1 MAALAW
7 LFYALFAL
15 IGSARP
21 RKAVAVAGAGRMS
34 FLLVAAETF
43 ISFNNWVYLVVRQPF
58 TYHLL
63 LLSDHLTGVRASL
76 AEELNMSVLAG
87 GAFSLMVLT
96 AVAISLVRL
105 APSFLK
111 QMSRAFHSRW
121 GLVVT
126 LIYLVAAHAWAVRE
140 LRDPTAAAN
149 PQLALV
155 SSLFNFKGAAT
166 RLQTGFRPRTWT
178 ISFPEGRLSR
188 EYKRTRLSQL
198 QPGASASA
206 AQCVDGR
213 YGVRG
218 RAPTRTSYGAPS
230 DDTPE
235 MIRLAQ
241 HGLLFTA
248 MYAPQGSTSEA
259 MAALFSSLYPYLDW
273 YLI

>member
-1 MAALAW
+1 M
-7 LFYALFAL
+7 
-15 IGSARP
+15 
-21 RKAVAVAGAGRMS
+21 
-34 FLLVAAETF
+34 
-43 ISFNNWVYLVVRQPF
+43 VYLVVRQPF

-155 SSLFNFKGAAT
+155 SSLFNFKGAAYQASNRFPAADLDDFLPRGADRRANT
-166 RLQTGFRPRTWT
+166 NVPALVSFSPALAHRPLNVLMVVMESVGAHQLEPLWSTFRRHTGDDSSCPTWPA
-178 ISFPEGRLSR
+178 FPPHVRA
-188 EYKRTRLSQL
+188 
-198 QPGASASA
+198 PG
-206 AQCVDGR
+206 VNLGGDGR
-213 YGVRG
+213 
-218 RAPTRTSYGAPS
+218 
-230 DDTPE
+230 
-235 MIRLAQ
+235 
-241 HGLLFTA
+241 
-248 MYAPQGSTSEA
+248 
-259 MAALFSSLYPYLDW
+259 ALFVAVSVPRLVFDFEPVPEFGHSKPSRGAC
-273 YLI
+273 